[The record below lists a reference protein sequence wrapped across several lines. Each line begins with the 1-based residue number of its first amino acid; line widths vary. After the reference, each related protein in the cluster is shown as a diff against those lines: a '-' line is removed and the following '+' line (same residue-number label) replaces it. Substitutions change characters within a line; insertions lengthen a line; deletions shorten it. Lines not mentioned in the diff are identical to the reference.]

1 MSEAGAVINNNAFF
15 SDNAKMKICAG
26 GAAVA
31 IMSALA
37 LTAFL
42 VISNGDPMNCMRDQI
57 GTFTSTGLIVAGG
70 AISAVAS
77 RSLSPEDG
85 EEDADARSRAA
96 SVGDDA
102 RSRAA
107 SVGAAQRGVSKG
119 GGGFFDQKAML
130 ADYGIVT

>member
-31 IMSALA
+31 ITSALA

-70 AISAVAS
+70 AISAVAY
-77 RSLSPEDG
+77 RSLSREDG
-85 EEDADARSRAA
+85 EENVDARSRAA
-96 SVGDDA
+96 SEG
-102 RSRAA
+102 
-107 SVGAAQRGVSKG
+107 SVIKGNIFDPLSDSDSDSDGGAIDPNNPPLEFRCK
-119 GGGFFDQKAML
+119 D
-130 ADYGIVT
+130 